1 MKKTRTNSGG
11 LLAVYS
17 WLVFAFLYLPIAVLI
32 LYSFNGSG
40 VGGFPPRGL
49 TLNWYRLLFQDAAIW
64 DAVLNSLIVAAV
76 AVVLALGIGIP
87 AALALDRADFPGKAW
102 FRRLVLLPLI

>member
-1 MKKTRTNSGG
+1 MTSARTHTGG
-11 LLAVYS
+11 TKLLAAYS

-49 TLNWYRLLFQDAAIW
+49 TLSWYRLLFQDPAIW
-64 DAVLNSLIVAAV
+64 DAVLNSVIVAAV
-76 AVVLALGIGIP
+76 AVGLALAIGIP
-87 AALALDRADFPGKAW
+87 AALALDRADFPGKGF
-102 FRRLVLLPLI
+102 FRRLVLL